1 MVLGW
6 HVQAME
12 ETLNNQSFLHAVV
25 GACCNIF
32 LKSLPS
38 FRDGF
43 LRELLKP
50 RDLAPEGICLSQ
62 REIHGSEC
70 IGTGIP
76 SSELCFIGV
85 APHLRFAEQREMEQS
100 KTGII
105 HRSASGVDG
114 TAHFQKVL

>member
-1 MVLGW
+1 
-6 HVQAME
+6 ME
-12 ETLNNQSFLHAVV
+12 ETLKNQSFLHAVV

-43 LRELLKP
+43 LRELLKSG
-50 RDLAPEGICLSQ
+50 DLAPEGICLAH

-76 SSELCFIGV
+76 SSEVCFIGV
-85 APHLRFAEQREMEQS
+85 EPRLRFAEQTEWEQS
-100 KTGII
+100 NTDII
-105 HRSASGVDG
+105 HHSASRIDSS
-114 TAHFQKVL
+114 THF